1 VPCDIPVAIESAH
14 RRFEGCLR
22 DLSVSGAF
30 VAVDHPAAER
40 TPLTLRFALA
50 EQTCAAS
57 ARVAWRTGPNA
68 PPWLDRG
75 MGVEFLGV
83 PETVSGLL
91 RRTVAEQL
99 RRFHLTS

>member
-1 VPCDIPVAIESAH
+1 
-14 RRFEGCLR
+14 
-22 DLSVSGAF
+22 
-30 VAVDHPAAER
+30 
-40 TPLTLRFALA
+40 
-50 EQTCAAS
+50 
-57 ARVAWRTGPNA
+57 
-68 PPWLDRG
+68 